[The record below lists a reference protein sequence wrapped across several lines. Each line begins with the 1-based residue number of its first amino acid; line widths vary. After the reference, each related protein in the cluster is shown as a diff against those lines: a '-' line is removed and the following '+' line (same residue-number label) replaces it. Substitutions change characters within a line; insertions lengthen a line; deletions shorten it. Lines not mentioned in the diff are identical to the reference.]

1 LEDSTIVEELF
12 NQFDEEQVDK
22 NTNQKLSKKSTSLR
36 PTIIE
41 VMTEHVYAANKNVI
55 NQDKIGTLEPGC
67 TM

>member
-1 LEDSTIVEELF
+1 MEDSTIVEELF